1 MEDFHQVVQYFG
13 EDPKNITTTEFF
25 GIFAEFIIK
34 FEASIKHEIVYSFKH
49 DQKCYHNS
57 ICSGKMFLYCL
68 IYIRKDFLDLVSM
81 TMTKAGEKWFWLQT
95 GTIL

>member
-34 FEASIKHEIVYSFKH
+34 FEASIS
-49 DQKCYHNS
+49 S
-57 ICSGKMFLYCL
+57 PRM
-68 IYIRKDFLDLVSM
+68 R
-81 TMTKAGEKWFWLQT
+81 
-95 GTIL
+95 

>member
-57 ICSGKMFLYCL
+57 ICSGKNVFVLSNIYQKRFLGFSFNDNDKS
-68 IYIRKDFLDLVSM
+68 R
-81 TMTKAGEKWFWLQT
+81 
-95 GTIL
+95 